1 MLAEGRIRCFKGE
14 ADWPAF
20 RDWLVSGSF
29 SQVLVLADTHTAAL
43 ALPRLEDKLGRRFD
57 PLIIPAGEPSKT
69 LDQARRL
76 WEALLERGV
85 DRRALLLLLGGGVV
99 TDLGGFVAATY
110 KRGIAFAP
118 IPTSLLAQVDAAI
131 GGKTGVDLGFG
142 KNLVGTF
149 SSPAAIMTDPAFLAT
164 LPEEEWRSGLA
175 EVIKHGLIGDAG
187 LFARLESLAGPQD
200 LAGEDILAAAAFKR
214 EIVAR
219 DPFESGLRRIL
230 NFGHTIGHALE
241 SLALEMGAPIR
252 HGEAVAAGMRLEG
265 WISSRINGLPSADL
279 VRLRILVRR
288 IFPPLPE
295 ALFRADRL
303 LPYLRQDKKNCESR
317 IGMVLLSGIGEARH
331 DALVDEEL
339 VAECLHAQAAGQA

>member
-1 MLAEGRIRCFKGE
+1 MLAEGRIRCFQGE

-43 ALPRLEDKLGRRFD
+43 ALPRLEDKLERTFD
-57 PLIIPAGEPSKT
+57 PLIMPAGEPGKT

-76 WEALLERGV
+76 WEELLARGA
-85 DRRALLLLLGGGVV
+85 DRQALLLLLGGGVV

-110 KRGIAFAP
+110 KRGIAFAH

-175 EVIKHGLIGDAG
+175 EVIKHGLIGDAA
-187 LFARLESLAGPQD
+187 LFSRLESLTRPQD
-200 LAGEDILAAAAFKR
+200 LSGEEILAAAGYKR
-214 EIVAR
+214 EVVAL
-219 DPFESGLRRIL
+219 DPFESGPRRIL

-252 HGEAVAAGMRLEG
+252 HGEAVAAGMCLEG
-265 WISSRINGLPSADL
+265 WISSRISGLPAADL
-279 VRLRILVRR
+279 FRLRALIRR
-288 IFPPLPE
+288 LFPPLPE
-295 ALFRADRL
+295 DLFRADRL
-303 LPYLRQDKKNCESR
+303 LPYLRQDKKNRQGR

-331 DALVDEEL
+331 DTLVGEEL
-339 VAECLHAQAAGQA
+339 IAECLCARGLGEA